1 MVKPLISDEELK
13 VLEERYEVTKEEKW
27 VKDRKYLF
35 SSLDTLTNNTL
46 ALIQVLSTVRLE
58 ESSKRLEESSLRLE
72 RSSRRLNCL
81 TWALVGLTVALAIL
95 TGVLVCRSFH

>member
-13 VLEERYEVTKEEKW
+13 VLEEQYEVTKEEKW

-35 SSLDTLTNNTL
+35 SPLNTLTNNTL

-58 ESSKRLEESSLRLE
+58 ESSKRLEESSLRME
-72 RSSRRLNCL
+72 KSSRTLNYL
-81 TWALVGLTVALAIL
+81 TLVLVILTVILAIL
-95 TGVLVCRSFH
+95 TGVLVYGTFH